1 MNHSRIPG
9 EDDGPAVDLTQFDD
23 AFTDAPVEE
32 KEFDS
37 VPDGKY
43 QVNVEKVEITTAKTS
58 GNPMLKW
65 MLRILAPRFRGRM
78 LWRNNVMATREN
90 IKWLK
95 NDLHVCGLDLQ
106 KLSELPANLERL
118 LDVKLEITKRTK
130 GDNENV
136 YFNRRIVLDEGAAGT
151 EGGDAHG
158 SATKDGIP
166 F

>member
-1 MNHSRIPG
+1 MTSSRDPFAG
-9 EDDGPAVDLTQFDD
+9 DGPDLTQFDD
-23 AFTDAPVEE
+23 AFADAPVEE
-32 KEFDS
+32 REFDP

-43 QVNVEKVEITTAKTS
+43 QVNVEKVEITTARSS

-90 IKWLK
+90 LKWLK
-95 NDLHVCGLDLQ
+95 DDLHTCGLDLV
-106 KLSELPANLERL
+106 KLSDLPANLDRL
-118 LDVKLEITKRTK
+118 LDVKLEVTKRTK

-136 YFNRRIVLDEGAAGT
+136 YLNRRIVLDGGA
-151 EGGDAHG
+151 G
-158 SATKDGIP
+158 SAGDGHDQGFAGDDEIP

>member
-1 MNHSRIPG
+1 MNNERDPFA
-9 EDDGPAVDLTQFDD
+9 DDGPDLTQFDD
-23 AFTDAPVEE
+23 AFADAPVEDR
-32 KEFDS
+32 EFDP

-43 QVNVEKVEITTAKTS
+43 QVNVEKVEITTARSS

-106 KLSELPANLERL
+106 KLSDLPANLDRL
-118 LDVKLEITKRTK
+118 LDVKLEVTKRTK

-136 YFNRRIVLDEGAAGT
+136 YLNRRIMLDGGA
-151 EGGDAHG
+151 G
-158 SATKDGIP
+158 SAGDGHDQGFAGDDEIP